1 MNFDKLICSFMLA
14 IFTFFTGFYSHAAY
28 AAVTV
33 PQESQCNLPLA
44 SDISIVEIVEIEE
57 TETELIAE
65 EPVIE
70 PQAVSA
76 DFDILTPCGYTKEE
90 LESALSGDS
99 YKHMLPHVDA
109 LLKAE
114 ETYGVNAFY
123 LFCKF
128 GFESGW
134 GRYMSGA
141 NNIGGWTSSDGSYRD
156 FESVEECIMHI
167 AKALS
172 TSYKDAVGSRLEDVC
187 RRYCPTDEYLN
198 TLMGIMIQRKNVIEG
213 NDI

>member
-1 MNFDKLICSFMLA
+1 MKNDKLICSIMLA
-14 IFTFFTGFYSHAAY
+14 IFTVFTGFYSHAAY
-28 AAVTV
+28 AAVTM
-33 PQESQCNLPLA
+33 PQESQCKLPLA
-44 SDISIVEIVEIEE
+44 SEISIVEIMTVEESEPI
-57 TETELIAE
+57 IE

-70 PQAVSA
+70 PQAISA
-76 DFDILTPCGYTKEE
+76 DFDILTPCGYTKEQ
-90 LESALSGDS
+90 LESALTSDS
-99 YKHMLPHVDA
+99 HRHMLPHIDA

-123 LFCKF
+123 LLCKF

-141 NNIGGWTSSDGSYRD
+141 NNIGGWTGSDGSYRD
-156 FESVEECIMHI
+156 FDSVEECIMHI

-198 TLMGIMIQRKNVIEG
+198 TLMGIMAQRKNAIEG
-213 NDI
+213 IDI